1 MKFLKRNQLN
11 FRNVKDNR
19 VAVESTDEVL
29 LDTLNAVL
37 IPNGPTVNRPGEVG
51 TITSPKVGHMR
62 YNTDD
67 QEFEVRQGGGLDPAT
82 GLPVAEAWRRI
93 RYKEPALITQ
103 QNLGNGDAAE
113 IYFGPLDSG
122 HSEYPYPELTSPQ
135 NIVVLIENVFQ
146 ISTTNYTLASSPS
159 SSISVAKTNGNPTL
173 ITSEATDS
181 MIGATVTGSGVSGT
195 VTGVIPG
202 VSLTLDTPVS
212 GAGTVTVTVARV
224 GTFVEFTSAVPYGK
238 PVTVIH
244 GFDR

>member
-11 FRNVKDNR
+11 YRNVKDNR
-19 VAVESTDEVL
+19 IAVEITDEVL

-93 RYKEPALITQ
+93 RYKEPVLIKQ

-122 HSEYPYPELTSPQ
+122 NTDYPYPELLNPQ

-146 ISTTNYTLASSPS
+146 ISTTNYTLADNPVST
-159 SSISVAKTNGNPTL
+159 ISVAKTNGNPTL

-181 MIGATVTGSGVSGT
+181 MIGATVSGTGVSGT

-202 VSLTLDTPVS
+202 VSLTVTDNAVGT
-212 GAGTVTVTVARV
+212 GTVSITVTRD
-224 GTFVEFTSAVPYGK
+224 GRFVEFTSAVPYGK

>member
-19 VAVESTDEVL
+19 VAVENTDEVL
-29 LDTLNAVL
+29 LDTLNVVL
-37 IPNGPTVNRPGEVG
+37 VPNGPTANRPGEVG
-51 TITSPKVGHMR
+51 TITSPKVGHLR

-113 IYFGPLDSG
+113 VYFGPLNSG
-122 HSEYPYPELTSPQ
+122 HSVYPYPELTRPQ

-146 ISTTNYTLASSPS
+146 ISTTNYTLADNPVST
-159 SSISVAKTNGNPTL
+159 ISVSKTDGSPTL
-173 ITSEATDS
+173 ITSAATDS
-181 MIGATVTGSGVSGT
+181 MIGATVVGTGISGT
-195 VTGVIPG
+195 VTGVVPG
-202 VSLTLDTPVS
+202 VSLTLNSNAS
-212 GAGTVTVTVARV
+212 GAGTVSVTVTRS
-224 GTFVEFTSAVPYGK
+224 GRFVQFTGAVPYGK